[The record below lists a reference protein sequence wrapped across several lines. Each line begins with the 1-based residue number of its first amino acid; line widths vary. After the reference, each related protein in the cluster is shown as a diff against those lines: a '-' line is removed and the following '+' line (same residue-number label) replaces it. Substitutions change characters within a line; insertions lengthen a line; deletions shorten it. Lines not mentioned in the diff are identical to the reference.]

1 MSLRK
6 AIDEK
11 CKECIYDALCS
22 GSWRK
27 QTEACEMKD
36 CALWDVRPTTGAT
49 REAKRKEKG
58 KIDLKE
64 IA

>member
-6 AIDEK
+6 AIDLK
-11 CKECIYDALCS
+11 CKDCIYDPMCS

-36 CALWDVRPTTGAT
+36 CSLWDVRPTTGAT
-49 REAKRKEKG
+49 RESKRKAKG
-58 KIDLKE
+58 VIEVKE
-64 IA
+64 VV